1 MNNNNSDQKL
11 IRNKYSSQFKDQALE
26 RAEKDGV
33 SQVAKDLGIGE
44 SVLYA
49 WRSKKR
55 LGGNSIEN
63 QKLQQAEYARL
74 KRDNARL
81 AEENAFLK
89 KAAADST
96 DHRNT

>member
-55 LGGNSIEN
+55 LGGNS
-63 QKLQQAEYARL
+63 APSR
-74 KRDNARL
+74 
-81 AEENAFLK
+81 
-89 KAAADST
+89 
-96 DHRNT
+96 

>member
-49 WRSKKR
+49 ATPN
-55 LGGNSIEN
+55 L
-63 QKLQQAEYARL
+63 L
-74 KRDNARL
+74 
-81 AEENAFLK
+81 
-89 KAAADST
+89 
-96 DHRNT
+96 